1 MNFDKIRSDMDQK
14 EHDPLR
20 CEEDNDPE
28 IDRLAPEGPV
38 DDQQRLRV
46 DDVDKDRPGEDDQE
60 STVNTPEP
68 PEEMKV
74 GEFIFS
80 IPPPLL
86 LLKNGNK

>member
-1 MNFDKIRSDMDQK
+1 MNFDKIRSDMDQI

-20 CEEDNDPE
+20 CEEDKDPE
-28 IDRLAPEGPV
+28 IDPLAPEAPV

-46 DDVDKDRPGEDDQE
+46 DDVNKDRPEEDDQE

-74 GEFIFS
+74 GENIF
-80 IPPPLL
+80 
-86 LLKNGNK
+86 